1 MLQKCANPIC
11 YAQFRYLHQGKLF
24 EVEIQYR
31 NGPSGDAPGKLGNGK
46 GHVEWCW
53 LCDQCAP
60 HVSLRFDPGQGLVM
74 VRPLAVSEEVVPIAF
89 LQSGGRNVAEIS
101 RILIRHFDL
110 NLTTTRNASGVSN
123 GRMREAA

>member
-1 MLQKCANPIC
+1 VLQKCANPTC

-31 NGPSGDAPGKLGNGK
+31 NGPSDDAPDKLGNGK

-53 LCDQCAP
+53 LCDQCTAR
-60 HVSLRFDPGQGLVM
+60 VSLRFDSGQGLVI
-74 VRPLAVSEEVVPIAF
+74 VRPLAVSEEIVPTAF
-89 LQSGGRNVAEIS
+89 LQSSGRNVAEIS
-101 RILIRHFDL
+101 RIMIRPLDL
-110 NLTTTRNASGVSN
+110 NLTTTRNAPSESN

>member
-1 MLQKCANPIC
+1 VLQKCANPIC

-31 NGPSGDAPGKLGNGK
+31 NGPSDDAPGRLGNGK
-46 GHVEWCW
+46 GHVEWFW

-60 HVSLRFDPGQGLVM
+60 RVSLRFVPGQGLVM
-74 VRPLAVSEEVVPIAF
+74 VHPLAVPEEVVPIAF
-89 LQSGGRNVAEIS
+89 LQSSGRSVAEIS
-101 RILIRHFDL
+101 RILIRHLDL
-110 NLTTTRNASGVSN
+110 NLTTRRNAPSVSN